1 MRLRFI
7 TRLAALAC
15 AATAGVVASPAHA
28 SPVPIVDCITP
39 RGDAPNSWW
48 IHFGYVNTGA
58 QQAVAF
64 GDQNQVVPGLGY
76 QGQPTVFNTGSYPR
90 VFRAIFNAEAFAG
103 VSWELAG
110 SSAQA
115 TLQSPRCLAGAT
127 GPASDVTGSSATLNG
142 LVEPDGFGTAY
153 LFDYGTTIAYGQRT
167 PERRSSSAS
176 GVQVAEPLTGL
187 QPGTTYHYR
196 LVASG
201 SLTSVGEDRTFT
213 TPPAPV
219 PAVTPPADPP
229 APEALASAAVLAQSA
244 TPQPSVALT
253 DLVLMRS
260 GPRSRVRVG
269 RTFTVRLTTTNRGP
283 ASATGAGL
291 VHRLSDG
298 LRLVSARGPA
308 GRCWGKST
316 VRCPLGTVAAGQR
329 VTVTV
334 RLRAI
339 RAGRLTDAAT
349 VAADQADARVA
360 DNAVGGT
367 LRARKLVRRR

>member
-1 MRLRFI
+1 MRLRFL
-7 TRLAALAC
+7 TCLVAAA
-15 AATAGVVASPAHA
+15 AGVVASPARA
-28 SPVPIVDCITP
+28 APVPIVDCITP
-39 RGDAPNSWW
+39 TGEASNLWW
-48 IHFGYVNTGA
+48 ISFGYVNTGA
-58 QQAVAF
+58 QQFIDF

-90 VFRAIFNAEAFAG
+90 VFRAVFNAEAFTG

-110 SSAQA
+110 ASATA

-142 LVEPDGFGTAY
+142 LVEPDGFDTAY

-176 GVQVAEPLTGL
+176 GVQVSAPLTGL

-201 SLTSVGEDRTFT
+201 SLTSVGEDRTFR

-219 PAVTPPADPP
+219 PAPTPPPDLP
-229 APEALASAAVLAQSA
+229 APQNLAPAAVVVPAA
-244 TPQPSVALT
+244 GPSPTLT

-329 VTVTV
+329 ITVMM
-334 RLRAI
+334 RLRAT

-349 VAADQADARVA
+349 VAADQADTRVA